1 MSQSG
6 KFTGKYIKAWNC
18 QLPDKSVKSVDYERD
33 ITMLEEISDPIAIE
47 RDREDTPEEIEYSHI
62 YLSEIE
68 QTSLMQK

>member
-1 MSQSG
+1 M
-6 KFTGKYIKAWNC
+6 
-18 QLPDKSVKSVDYERD
+18 KSVDYERD

-68 QTSLMQK
+68 QTSLMQKQQN